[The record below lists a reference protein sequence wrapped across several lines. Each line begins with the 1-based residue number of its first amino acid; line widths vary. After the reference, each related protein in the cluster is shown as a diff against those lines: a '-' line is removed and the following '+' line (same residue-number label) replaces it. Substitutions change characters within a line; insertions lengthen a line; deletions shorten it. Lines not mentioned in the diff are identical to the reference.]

1 MQPLIFS
8 FVNIIFGGK
17 TIKSLQ
23 NSNNMN
29 KNGFLVLEKMDK
41 TSLREMLR
49 MSFVYQTTINNFS
62 LRLIS
67 NIKKKNINNKKN
79 MLKKEF
85 FL

>member
-49 MSFVYQTTINNFS
+49 MSFVYQTTINNLS

-67 NIKKKNINNKKN
+67 NIKMKNINNKKN